1 MVRETVRVADLV
13 RRAADA
19 AAGREVTT
27 VDPAV
32 IGLTMDV
39 DKRRLERVVANLVGN
54 AETHGGGC
62 TGVRVE
68 RGPHGLRVV
77 VDDAGPGIAPDRRSR
92 VFERFARGGSNERT
106 GVGLGLAIV
115 QRHVALH
122 EGHVFVE
129 EIPGGGAR
137 FVVELP
143 TTAT

>member
-1 MVRETVRVADLV
+1 MRRRGGSVTV
-13 RRAADA
+13 
-19 AAGREVTT
+19 

-32 IGLTMDV
+32 VGLSMEV

-62 TGVRVE
+62 TVVRVE
-68 RGPHGLRVV
+68 PGPLGLRVV
-77 VDDAGPGIAPDRRSR
+77 VEDAGPGIPPGRRAR

-122 EGHVFVE
+122 EGQVLVE
-129 EIPGGGAR
+129 ERPGGGAR

-143 TTAT
+143 TIPS